1 MQQFADVRGPHTAS
15 FVTLTALLERK
26 FLKVPIYRL
35 QIFGVITAERAAM
48 ANTCSKN
55 TCLGQLKSFWK
66 SSRGVARSA
75 PRRIRNSDGSLPPP
89 WGGGWARRILSAAI
103 LTICSHAF
111 CGKPKEDKRRENE
124 FSKKREAFHVP
135 PTPRGACREKI
146 ACKKTFFEKHFEKC
160 C

>member
-1 MQQFADVRGPHTAS
+1 MQPIEVVQAVSIPRFSDMRIHTQRIS
-15 FVTLTALLERK
+15 VTLTALLERK

-75 PRRIRNSDGSLPPP
+75 PRRIRNSDGSLPPL

-124 FSKKREAFHVP
+124 FSKNGRRFMCPPPREEHA
-135 PTPRGACREKI
+135 EK
-146 ACKKTFFEKHFEKC
+146 K
-160 C
+160 

>member
-1 MQQFADVRGPHTAS
+1 MALQPINDVHAVSMQQFADVRGPHTAS

-66 SSRGVARSA
+66 SSRGVARSLLEA
-75 PRRIRNSDGSLPPP
+75 SATALGNLLERSWMPPRP
-89 WGGGWARRILSAAI
+89 
-103 LTICSHAF
+103 
-111 CGKPKEDKRRENE
+111 E
-124 FSKKREAFHVP
+124 
-135 PTPRGACREKI
+135 
-146 ACKKTFFEKHFEKC
+146 
-160 C
+160 